1 MVTVGETVMEAP
13 VPAAVPPQEPENHC
27 AVAPVPGEPPTK
39 VRVVLLPVQIKLVPE
54 MLVGAVEE
62 VWNVITTSSVEAVH
76 GAFEIVQR
84 RV

>member
-1 MVTVGETVMEAP
+1 MIEAP
-13 VPAAVPPQEPENHC
+13 VPAAVPPQEPLNHC
-27 AVAPVPGEPPTK
+27 AVAPVPDEPPTK
-39 VRVVLLPVQIKLVPE
+39 VRVVLLPVQIKLVPL

-62 VWNVITTSSVEAVH
+62 VWKVTTTSSVDAAQ

>member
-1 MVTVGETVMEAP
+1 MIDAP

-27 AVAPVPGEPPTK
+27 KVAPVPAEPPTAVK
-39 VRVVLLPVQIKLVPE
+39 VVLPPLQMVVVPE
-54 MLVGAVEE
+54 TLVGAVED
-62 VWNVITTSSVEAVH
+62 VWNVITTSSKEAVH